1 VFNLAFSINPNN
13 FIALKLDGSS
23 LWQLEHACQGDRDE
37 MMNIAA
43 ADLKPLHLL
52 PFDHCGKTT
61 VITPLCSL
69 PS

>member
-1 VFNLAFSINPNN
+1 VFNLTSSISPNN

-37 MMNIAA
+37 MKNIAA
-43 ADLKPLHLL
+43 ADLKSLHLL

-61 VITPLCSL
+61 AVTPLCTLLS
-69 PS
+69 